1 MRKPAQCVYHGRK
14 LRRTRNQGAELV
26 EMAFALP
33 ILLTLMMGIFWAARA
48 YNIYESITRAARE
61 GARVAT
67 VRSCAA
73 CGNATQSVTTVENAV
88 LNSLTAS
95 SIDPSKVQIPA
106 SCANNQSST
115 ICYERDVQLNASTP
129 QEFGVVVGLTYPFKF
144 VLPFTSVNLTTVNI
158 PTMVQMREEN

>member
-1 MRKPAQCVYHGRK
+1 MRTLAQCVHYRRK
-14 LRRTRNQGAELV
+14 SLRSLDQGAEIV

-33 ILLTLMMGIFWAARA
+33 ILLTLMIGIFWAARA

-61 GARVAT
+61 GARAAT

-73 CGNATQSVTTVENAV
+73 CGNAVQSVTTVENAV

-95 SIDPSKVQIPA
+95 SIDTSKVQIPA
-106 SCANNQSST
+106 SCTNNQSSL
-115 ICYERDVQLNASTP
+115 ICYSRDVQLNTSTP
-129 QEFGVVVGLTYPFKF
+129 QELGVVVGLTYPFKF